1 MEEIVIRKSIVKW
14 KKKTTKDNTFNLYFI
29 KQKKRI
35 IFAIGKKSKH
45 IRIHMITYMSK
56 LA

>member
-29 KQKKRI
+29 KKKKNELYSVQKKKANI
-35 IFAIGKKSKH
+35 LESI
-45 IRIHMITYMSK
+45 
-56 LA
+56 

>member
-29 KQKKRI
+29 KKKKTNCIRYRR
-35 IFAIGKKSKH
+35 KKQ
-45 IRIHMITYMSK
+45 TYQNPYDN
-56 LA
+56 LYE